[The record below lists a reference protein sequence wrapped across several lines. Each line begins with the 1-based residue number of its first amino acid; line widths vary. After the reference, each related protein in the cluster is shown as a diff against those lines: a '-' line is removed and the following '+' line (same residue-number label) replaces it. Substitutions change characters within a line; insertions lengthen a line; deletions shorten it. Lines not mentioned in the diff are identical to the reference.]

1 MASFAIK
8 TFKSIEPKEEFL
20 VDLDAS
26 VQESRITLGTLDHI
40 KQVIM
45 DNSNIISD
53 NFCSSLSQFT
63 FEPTFPY
70 PKFVH
75 WTIQNYVPSTK
86 QILSAD
92 GSRVIL
98 TLNSETLRKTLCLPF
113 ENPDVVQFSE
123 EKSLATIKALDLD
136 QLYMF
141 MSKMFRPDISP
152 SNFSFPYDISLF
164 NETL

>member
-8 TFKSIEPKEEFL
+8 TCKSIDPKEEWL
-20 VDLDAS
+20 VDLDTLI
-26 VQESRITLGTLDHI
+26 QESRLTLGTLDHI

-45 DNSNIISD
+45 DNSNIISN

-70 PKFVH
+70 PEFVH
-75 WTIQNYVPSTK
+75 WTVQNYVPATK

-98 TLNSETLRKTLCLPF
+98 TLNLETLRKTLC
-113 ENPDVVQFSE
+113 VRS
-123 EKSLATIKALDLD
+123 
-136 QLYMF
+136 
-141 MSKMFRPDISP
+141 
-152 SNFSFPYDISLF
+152 
-164 NETL
+164 

>member
-8 TFKSIEPKEEFL
+8 TCKSIDPKEECL
-20 VDLDAS
+20 VNLHAS
-26 VQESRITLGTLDHI
+26 IQESRLTLGTLDHI

-70 PKFVH
+70 PEFVH
-75 WTIQNYVPSTK
+75 WTVQNYVPSTK

-98 TLNSETLRKTLCLPF
+98 TLNSETLRKTLCLPSTK
-113 ENPDVVQFSE
+113 P
-123 EKSLATIKALDLD
+123 
-136 QLYMF
+136 
-141 MSKMFRPDISP
+141 
-152 SNFSFPYDISLF
+152 
-164 NETL
+164 

>member
-1 MASFAIK
+1 MASTTIK
-8 TFKSIEPKEEFL
+8 TYKSVDPKEEFL

-26 VQESRITLGTLDHI
+26 IQENRLTIGTLDHI

-70 PKFVH
+70 PEFVH
-75 WTIQNYVPSTK
+75 WTMQNYVPSIK

-98 TLNSETLRKTLCLPF
+98 TLNSETLRKTLCLLS
-113 ENPDVVQFSE
+113 ENLDDVQFSE
-123 EKSLATIKALDLD
+123 EKSLDTIKALDSN

-141 MSKMFRPDISP
+141 MS
-152 SNFSFPYDISLF
+152 
-164 NETL
+164 